1 MLTNYLK
8 EKQEQL
14 NNKSMDFY
22 TPTGLHVY
30 MQTPVDGVDVESVIH
45 KIENKLPH
53 HFLSEIEMI
62 VFGWFDEFEERSI
75 NAFYKDNAIYVSHMQ
90 QDEEDLYDDL
100 VHEISHSLEEAHG
113 YQIYADEKVKKE
125 FLRKRKYL
133 HDILWQAGY
142 RAPLSFFQ
150 DVEFN
155 EEFDNF
161 LYKKI
166 GYDKLSSIMSGLF
179 ISPYAATS
187 LREYFATGF
196 TEYYMDS
203 NHNFLQKISP
213 AVFEKIN
220 LLQDIEKLDL

>member
-53 HFLSEIEMI
+53 HFLIEMI

-166 GYDKLSSIMSGLF
+166 GYDKLASIMSGLF

-220 LLQDIEKLDL
+220 LLQDIEKLDF

>member
-166 GYDKLSSIMSGLF
+166 GYDKLASIMSGLF

-220 LLQDIEKLDL
+220 LLQDIEKLDF

>member
-53 HFLSEIEMI
+53 HFLSEMI

-166 GYDKLSSIMSGLF
+166 GYDKLASIMSGLF

-220 LLQDIEKLDL
+220 LLQDIEKLDF

>member
-14 NNKSMDFY
+14 NNKNMDFY

-166 GYDKLSSIMSGLF
+166 GYDKLASIMSGLF

-220 LLQDIEKLDL
+220 LLQDIEKLDF

>member
-166 GYDKLSSIMSGLF
+166 GYDKLASMMSGLF

-196 TEYYMDS
+196 TEFYLYPDS
-203 NHNFLQKISP
+203 HAYIQKTSP
-213 AVFEKIN
+213 ELYK
-220 LLQDIEKLDL
+220 KLVQLHKLNAA

>member
-1 MLTNYLK
+1 
-8 EKQEQL
+8 
-14 NNKSMDFY
+14 MDFY

-166 GYDKLSSIMSGLF
+166 GYDKLASIMSGLF

-220 LLQDIEKLDL
+220 LLQDIEKLDF